1 MRRWAITLLAAG
13 VCAAASGGDFAS
25 AADLSL
31 APIYKTPAAPTPYDW
46 TGFYAGGHIGGAWDR
61 RDGSVFDAATGVFLT
76 SGSAQSSNLTGGGQ
90 VGFNYALSRNWIAGL
105 EADISAADLQSSAI
119 GATAFGEPDNKIN
132 AFGTVRGRFGY
143 AWNNVWL
150 YGTGGFA
157 WAHEQLARTQQIGTV
172 NLATPG
178 TQESASGIGTGWVA
192 GGGIEW
198 GITPNWVA
206 RLEYLHLDL
215 GSQSV
220 TFPLAAQRVDATS
233 TIDTVRLGL
242 NYKFNWGWPR

>member
-31 APIYKTPAAPTPYDW
+31 APIYKAPAAPAPYDW

-61 RDGSVFDAATGVFLT
+61 RDGSVFDAATGAFLT

-119 GATAFGEPDNKIN
+119 GATAFGERDNKID

-150 YGTGGFA
+150 YGTA
-157 WAHEQLARTQQIGTV
+157 AL
-172 NLATPG
+172 PG
-178 TQESASGIGTGWVA
+178 HMNSSRAPSNRRGQSRDPRHAGIGIGYRHGMGRGRRYRVGDYA
-192 GGGIEW
+192 QLGR
-198 GITPNWVA
+198 PA
-206 RLEYLHLDL
+206 RISAP
-215 GSQSV
+215 G
-220 TFPLAAQRVDATS
+220 
-233 TIDTVRLGL
+233 LGL
-242 NYKFNWGWPR
+242 AVRHVPARRTAGRCNVNHRYRAAGSEL

>member
-1 MRRWAITLLAAG
+1 MLRCAITLLAVGA
-13 VCAAASGGDFAS
+13 CAAATGGNFAS

-31 APIYKTPAAPTPYDW
+31 TPIYKAPAAPAPYDW
-46 TGFYAGGHIGGAWDR
+46 TGFYVGGHIGGAWDH
-61 RDGSVFDAATGVFLT
+61 RDGSVFDEAAGAFLT
-76 SGSAQSSNLTGGGQ
+76 SGSTRSSGLTGGGQ
-90 VGFNYALSRNWIAGL
+90 AGFNYPLSRNWIAGL
-105 EADISAADLQSSAI
+105 EADISAADLQSSAN
-119 GATAFGEPDNKIN
+119 GAPAFGERDNKIDT
-132 AFGTVRGRFGY
+132 FGTVRGRFGY
-143 AWNNVWL
+143 TWNNVLL

-157 WAHEQLARTQQIGTV
+157 WAHEQLARTQQIGAD

-178 TQESASGIGTGWVA
+178 TVESPSGIGTGWVA

-215 GSQSV
+215 GSQSF
-220 TFPLAAQRVDATS
+220 TFPLAAQRVDATA
-233 TIDTVRLGL
+233 TIDAVRLGL